1 MGSRIL
7 AFGPLVAPC
16 VRSDESARFGRRSE

>member
-7 AFGPLVAPC
+7 AFEPFVAPC